1 MRKCFKALSLTLVLM
16 MLVSVTVFAAET
28 DPTVTPADN
37 NTTAAFDSTF
47 VKLESVTY
55 ANDAIV
61 AGGQY
66 MVFVVTA
73 NAEGEYIPTESSIL
87 YINQAQASEAGKI
100 TFSNVYPK
108 TVADSAVMISGTG
121 LAAPVVVATIEVPYM
136 LGDVNGDDIITAADA
151 QQIQRYAAGLSSVIE
166 EDNLAYWL
174 TRADVNADGNITAA
188 DAQQIQRYAAGL
200 SSALD

>member
-66 MVFVVTA
+66 MIFVVTA

-121 LAAPVVVATIEVPYM
+121 LAAPAVVATIEVPYM
-136 LGDVNGDDIITAADA
+136 MGDVNLDGSVNMKDVSAAAQRAVGTAFGDVRD
-151 QQIQRYAAGLSSVIE
+151 RL
-166 EDNLAYWL
+166 
-174 TRADVNADGNITAA
+174 ADVDGSGTVNMKDVSTL
-188 DAQQIQRYAAGL
+188 AQYVVGAIAEL
-200 SSALD
+200 PVK